1 MGFTIVISRYNED
14 LEWLK
19 EPRFNNNKVI
29 CYNKGTNDA
38 FYKHPNMEIFTLP
51 NVGMCNHTYLYHI
64 IKNYDNLDDL
74 TLFTTGSCI
83 CTDVNKIKVTNETIE
98 KMTTTNDSVFCIL
111 PINNSIDNIYNFTL
125 ETYAASTVQN
135 NPEKMCYDLVP
146 CTIRPFGKFY
156 ETYFSNIV
164 TTGINYFSIFGVSKK
179 HILNA
184 PKKLYEDLIEHINKD
199 THTEAAHYI
208 ERVSLALF
216 HPIPKECL
224 VIRN

>member
-1 MGFTIVISRYNED
+1 MEFTIVISRYNED

-19 EPRFNNNKVI
+19 EPRFNNNKII
-29 CYNKGTNDA
+29 CYNKGPNNA
-38 FYKHPNMEIFTLP
+38 FYKHPNMEIIELP

-64 IKNYDNLDDL
+64 ITNYDNLDDL

-83 CTDVNKIKVTNETIE
+83 CTDVNKIKVTNDTIE
-98 KMTTTNDSVFCIL
+98 KMTTTNDSVFCIFKM
-111 PINNSIDNIYNFTL
+111 NDVRDNIYNFTL
-125 ETYAASTVQN
+125 ENYAVSTSQN
-135 NPEKMCYDLVP
+135 NPEKVSCRLTP

-156 ETYFSNIV
+156 ETYFGNIV

-184 PKKLYEDLIEHINKD
+184 PKNLYEDLIEHVNKD
-199 THTEAAHYI
+199 IHTEAAHYL
-208 ERVSLALF
+208 ERVTLALF
-216 HPIPKECL
+216 HPISEDCF